1 VGTQVTPTPT
11 ASVTATP
18 TGTLTEVG
26 TPTPTASP
34 TGTLPTATPTS
45 LTVSL
50 TNNNNNNGN
59 NNGNNNNGNNNND
72 NNGGGT
78 IRVNTGTTTNEAAE
92 HPFIIGPGPAVQN
105 PGVLSAAPATPT
117 TYPGVL
123 AATPPTT
130 REVVPRGVP
139 VIGLQPTPT
148 VRPTPGV
155 LPTAGEVGPGTLAAM
170 LGGLGF
176 VVAGV
181 GVHLRDRLN
190 AGRRARLAT
199 GEDPTPTE
207 PSTSVNED
215 DGGNGA

>member
-11 ASVTATP
+11 ASATATP

-34 TGTLPTATPTS
+34 TGTLPTNPPALIS
-45 LTVSL
+45 
-50 TNNNNNNGN
+50 NNNNNNGN
-59 NNGNNNNGNNNND
+59 SNNNNGNNNND

-78 IRVNTGTTTNEAAE
+78 IRVNTSRTTNEAAE
-92 HPFIIGPGPAVQN
+92 HPFIIGPGPSVQN

-130 REVVPRGVP
+130 REVAPRGVP

-155 LPTAGEVGPGTLAAM
+155 LPIAGEVGPGTLAAM

-190 AGRRARLAT
+190 AGRRARLAP
-199 GEDPTPTE
+199 GEDPATTE
-207 PSTSVNED
+207 PSPSVNED